1 MKIVDVKLEK
11 IRIQLS
17 EPFRVAFAVIDYSEN
32 VLVKMI
38 TDEGIA
44 GYGEAAPLAF
54 VTGET
59 IEGVIAALQ
68 MFRQGLIGED
78 PLNIER
84 IHALMNGA
92 IAGNTSAKC
101 AIDLALYDIR
111 GKVMGQP
118 VYKVLGG
125 YENRVVNDITIGMDE
140 TEEMVEKARRYVQE
154 DGYHILK
161 IKTGSS
167 LEKDIEN
174 IHKIREAVGSH
185 IRLRVD
191 ANQGYSVS
199 DAVKALDAFEKA
211 GVEAVEQCLP
221 DWDMEGA
228 SFIRKKARGI
238 KVMLDESIHSPIDA
252 AKACRLGAA
261 DTLNIKLMK
270 CGGLYQAE
278 QINAIAMAN
287 GVNCMVGCMLETKL
301 AITAGLSLVASK
313 QNITEADCDS
323 FLYYK
328 DESTGMS
335 GGFTREGD
343 IFTLSEKPGFGLD
356 INF

>member
-1 MKIVDVKLEK
+1 MKIVDLKLEK

-32 VLVKMI
+32 VLMKII

-125 YENRVVNDITIGMDE
+125 FANQVVNDITIGMDE
-140 TEEMVEKARRYVQE
+140 TEKMVEKARHYVQE
-154 DGYHILK
+154 EGYHILK
-161 IKTGSS
+161 IKTGSN

-174 IHKIREAVGSH
+174 IHKIREAVGPH

-191 ANQGYSVS
+191 ANQGYCVS

-211 GVEAVEQCLP
+211 GVEAVEQCLV

-228 SFIRKKARGI
+228 ACIRQKARGI

-278 QINAIAMAN
+278 QID
-287 GVNCMVGCMLETKL
+287 L
-301 AITAGLSLVASK
+301 
-313 QNITEADCDS
+313 
-323 FLYYK
+323 
-328 DESTGMS
+328 
-335 GGFTREGD
+335 
-343 IFTLSEKPGFGLD
+343 P
-356 INF
+356 